1 MEEVQEAMQEPPVP
15 EPPVPEVPLPAE
27 DLPRHSSQ
35 VTAEEEPEVERISSQ
50 PEQDLESR
58 VNAGQEAIQHSRQM
72 DGIPYGAIRPLASY
86 RPAPSAPYLA
96 ELVPDDWFEEVEAT
110 LPEQPARDQAQAPHR
125 DHWQFLVE
133 EGVVRR
139 HHVRWRSCPFSPW
152 EAPRVPVPLCFLSSE
167 RQTVR
172 VFKTGVADNNHD
184 DWKELKPSKR
194 SHGKWKGHT
203 DFYLTREALKEV
215 ARNPN
220 KYQQQQPAQA
230 EYVFHAET
238 ATFAVKK
245 GSDEI
250 AEKDIVPA
258 DWPEWRV
265 EDAKEWAKVEA
276 SGAVRVLSVE
286 ESRRV
291 VQDLTLEGKL
301 NRIIDSRYVRRL
313 KPGEQVGE
321 KPTKKSRWCVHGDQD
336 PDAVE
341 LNTYSPTVTTQNLQ
355 VILQC
360 AASRKMPGSCG
371 DLQAAFMQSAPLFRA
386 GGKLYVRQPRSGLP
400 GLEAEQLVEIVRGVY
415 GLVDGPVHWRQTLKK
430 YIIEELH
437 YRQSKLDP
445 TVFLLNYEGQLEGV
459 IVIEIDDVLAF
470 GYGIHDAALTRLRQK
485 FKPGKFKKLQELAD
499 GTTFNGRRIRQ
510 AADFQLLVDME
521 KYVQERLFPMKL
533 ERGRRSNP
541 DAEATAEEKQ
551 KARAVIGA
559 LAWAAKEARPDA
571 AAAAS
576 IMASR
581 LPSAKVR
588 DLAELNKAVE
598 TVKAN
603 SQLELKYF
611 PIPPE
616 SLGWGTV
623 TDASWANH
631 ADGSSQGATA
641 VIAFDKRLLSG
652 ERAQC
657 SLIWWKSGKLRRKV
671 GSTLAAEAQALNKGL
686 GDLLWAKA
694 IYAELLEPTF
704 DLETFRKDVKSRAD
718 VVLQKSNGDEVLRDS
733 LSVIDAKSLYDNLM
747 REGNQPQDKFTALDV
762 AIAREKIDG
771 LGVQLRWVE
780 HQSMIVDSLTKVN
793 ANKDALFQLL
803 SSGTFRLEAE
813 EDLLEDRLTRRQE
826 GRVKPR

>member
-1 MEEVQEAMQEPPVP
+1 
-15 EPPVPEVPLPAE
+15 
-27 DLPRHSSQ
+27 
-35 VTAEEEPEVERISSQ
+35 
-50 PEQDLESR
+50 
-58 VNAGQEAIQHSRQM
+58 
-72 DGIPYGAIRPLASY
+72 
-86 RPAPSAPYLA
+86 
-96 ELVPDDWFEEVEAT
+96 
-110 LPEQPARDQAQAPHR
+110 
-125 DHWQFLVE
+125 
-133 EGVVRR
+133 
-139 HHVRWRSCPFSPW
+139 
-152 EAPRVPVPLCFLSSE
+152 
-167 RQTVR
+167 
-172 VFKTGVADNNHD
+172 
-184 DWKELKPSKR
+184 
-194 SHGKWKGHT
+194 
-203 DFYLTREALKEV
+203 
-215 ARNPN
+215 
-220 KYQQQQPAQA
+220 
-230 EYVFHAET
+230 
-238 ATFAVKK
+238 
-245 GSDEI
+245 
-250 AEKDIVPA
+250 
-258 DWPEWRV
+258 
-265 EDAKEWAKVEA
+265 
-276 SGAVRVLSVE
+276 
-286 ESRRV
+286 
-291 VQDLTLEGKL
+291 
-301 NRIIDSRYVRRL
+301 
-313 KPGEQVGE
+313 
-321 KPTKKSRWCVHGDQD
+321 
-336 PDAVE
+336 
-341 LNTYSPTVTTQNLQ
+341 
-355 VILQC
+355 
-360 AASRKMPGSCG
+360 MPGSCG

-400 GLEAEQLVEIVRGVY
+400 GLEAEQLVEIVCGVY

-485 FKPGKFKKLQELAD
+485 FKFGKFKKLQELAD

-510 AADFQLLVDME
+510 TADFQLLVDME
-521 KYVQERLFPMKL
+521 KYVQERLFPMKI

-551 KARAVIGA
+551 QARAVIGA

-598 TVKAN
+598 AVKAN

-611 PIPPE
+611 PISPE

-694 IYAELLEPTF
+694 IYAELLEPAF

-718 VVLQKSNGDEVLRDS
+718 VVLQKSNGDEVLRES
-733 LSVIDAKSLYDNLM
+733 LAVIDAKSLYDNLM

-780 HQSMIVDSLTKVN
+780 HQSMVVDSLTKVN
-793 ANKDALFQLL
+793 ANKDALLKLL

-813 EDLLEDRLTRRQE
+813 KDLLEDRLTRRQE